1 MITRGGYTVI
11 GEKIRNIRNE
21 RGLTIK
27 ELADK
32 INVSSGYISQIER
45 DLVEP
50 SLTILRNIAK
60 ELGVTLAALFSED
73 THGGVVQIPLG
84 KRTKIKFADI
94 NMEYEFLT
102 PSARNRDIA
111 PNMEVIFF
119 KLSPKSWGSREVM
132 LHEADECVIVLEGVL
147 EYHIDDKVY
156 TVEKGGS
163 IYIPSHTCHYL
174 YNPDEHVE
182 VEAFGIISPPVF

>member
-1 MITRGGYTVI
+1 MI

-21 RGLTIK
+21 KGITIK
-27 ELADK
+27 ELADR
-32 INVSSGYISQIER
+32 INITSGYISQIER

-50 SLTILRNIAK
+50 SLTILRNIAS
-60 ELGVTLAALFSED
+60 ELGVTLATFFSED
-73 THGGVVQIPLG
+73 THGGVVQIPLE

-102 PSARNRDIA
+102 PSARNRNIA

-119 KLSPKSWGSREVM
+119 KLSPKSWGSNEVM
-132 LHEADECVIVLEGVL
+132 IHEADECVIVIEGTL

-156 TVEKGGS
+156 TVEKHGS
-163 IYIPSHTCHYL
+163 IYIPSNTNHFL
-174 YNPDEHVE
+174 YNPDEHIE
-182 VEAFGIISPPVF
+182 VQAFGIISPPVF